1 MTNEKKLL
9 NCISEINITI
19 KGTGTQQILSSCR
32 DCGGYS
38 STDFNSLP
46 NETLVNG
53 ISQSNIEK
61 YVYNLEKE
69 TNIITMRWNYQLT
82 DCTGMFYNLRNITS
96 IDLSNFDSSQV
107 TNFGCMFHSC
117 TSLKSINLN
126 NINTSSVQ
134 IMVGMFSSCSSLET
148 LNLSS
153 FDTSKVTSMWIM
165 FYECSSL
172 KSLDL
177 SNFDTLELTET
188 KYMFYYC
195 SSLVLLN
202 IKNFNTIN
210 VSNSENMFSS
220 VNQNLIYCAEETKIT
235 NIKSLLSNYK
245 NNCSYFCFL
254 NQQHK

>member
-19 KGTGTQQILSSCR
+19 KGTGTQQILSSYQN
-32 DCGGYS
+32 CGHS
-38 STDFNSLP
+38 RTDFNSLP

-53 ISQSNIEK
+53 VSQSNIEK

-82 DCTGMFYNLRNITS
+82 DCHAMFYNLTNITS

-107 TNFGCMFHSC
+107 TNFECMFDKC

-134 IMVGMFSSCSSLET
+134 NMVGMFESCSSLET

-153 FDTSKVTSMWIM
+153 FDTSKVTSMWAM

-188 KYMFYYC
+188 RFMFYSC
-195 SSLVLLN
+195 SSLVL
-202 IKNFNTIN
+202 
-210 VSNSENMFSS
+210 
-220 VNQNLIYCAEETKIT
+220 
-235 NIKSLLSNYK
+235 
-245 NNCSYFCFL
+245 
-254 NQQHK
+254 

>member
-19 KGTGTQQILSSCR
+19 KGTGTQQILSSHPTC
-32 DCGGYS
+32 GYS
-38 STDFNSLP
+38 GTDFNSLP

-53 ISQSNIEK
+53 VSQSNIEK

-82 DCTGMFYNLRNITS
+82 DCTGMFYNLKNIIS

-107 TNFGCMFHSC
+107 TSFDCMFLSC

-134 IMVGMFSSCSSLET
+134 NMLAMFEICSSLET

-153 FDTSKVTSMWIM
+153 FDTSKVTTMKWM
-165 FYECSSL
+165 FYECSLL

-177 SNFDTLELTET
+177 SNFDTLELKET
-188 KYMFYYC
+188 RVMFYNC
-195 SSLVLLN
+195 PSLV
-202 IKNFNTIN
+202 F
-210 VSNSENMFSS
+210 
-220 VNQNLIYCAEETKIT
+220 
-235 NIKSLLSNYK
+235 
-245 NNCSYFCFL
+245 
-254 NQQHK
+254 